1 MVLRKHV
8 IEDYKEML
16 TMLNRKSSGPGF
28 VRRCVA
34 AVLLSCLGTTAAM
47 AQDTVCAKVKIEI
60 KQELTLERQAFDAEM
75 KINNTTD
82 TGVIENVSVVVKVT
96 DENGVPVRVS
106 SDPNDLTAKF
116 FIRLSSK
123 ENISDVDGAGV
134 VNPKTSSVIDWLLI
148 PAPGAAG
155 SNPLGKKYLV
165 GATLKYKFGGEDSV
179 LDVSPDVITVKPLP
193 QLTLDYFLTRDV
205 QADDPLTTEIE
216 PAQPFTLGVR
226 VRNNGIAIAKNLK
239 IDSAQPKIVENTQ
252 GLLINFTLT
261 GSYVDDAPVQNSLLV
276 NFGDIAASTS
286 KTGRWTMETTLAGKF
301 TEFTARFTHADE
313 LGGALTSIL
322 QATNAHLLLHDVRVD
337 LPGRDFVRDFLALDG
352 DVLRV
357 YESDSTD
364 TVVTDRSAAAT
375 LTGSGDNYRL
385 SFPATAGFVYVKL
398 PDPYKGAKALGAILR
413 SDGKQMAPENVWLSR
428 TRNEQSKQWEY
439 WFNVFDV
446 NTTGVYD
453 SAFTAPPAGA
463 QAPVLQFIAD
473 QTVNEGKQVS
483 FIVEASSPDGKQ
495 VAITAESLPAGATLT
510 QAPASS
516 GLVRAV
522 FDWTPPTGSA
532 GSYPIR
538 FIASDGA
545 LSAARTATITVQ
557 KASMPS
563 GPGMPTIDAP
573 LAGATLYVV
582 RPSLSVQTAA
592 SPGDPTTQ
600 VQFELYADEAG
611 TQLVASGAVGKAA
624 AGTGTDGAPLPAPTV
639 WTLPSDLDLD
649 KPYWWR
655 ARAFDGKLY
664 SPWAYAR
671 FLVTSNSAPSVFNQ
685 TSPAADSVV
694 STLNPRLSWTN
705 SKLQDGEALTYTVS
719 VYKDA
724 AMTQLA
730 AEAANVQEDPAGA
743 TGWTVT
749 PALADHASYTWRVVA
764 VRATGGKQS
773 SVPRAFSIDTS
784 RVPLA
789 APQIASPAQNGVS
802 SSAVVT
808 LAAGVSSSADSYV
821 FEIDRVN
828 SFDSPAK
835 RSSATMLPGADGP
848 RWTPPALEQNARYW
862 WRVKAQSADGSAA
875 SDWAVGQ
882 FLVSSN
888 NEAPPAPTIRN
899 PGNGAWSASLH
910 PSLQASAVKD
920 PEDEAVTYQFEVYGD
935 AAMTVK
941 RAEGSSAAPGL
952 IVPVQLSDKTWYW
965 WRVRAVDAQNAASAW
980 SAPASLYVDSASV
993 QAPAIAV
1000 VSPSAPLVVKAA
1012 AGQPKQVTIRWEGV
1026 DPTAEP
1032 TVSLYYGTARSGYT
1046 GTPIVEGLHQLAG
1059 AQSGSYVWDVST
1071 LAPGAYRVYAVA
1083 FDSRGVGRAYAPGS
1097 VVIPNPATTA
1107 TLKAAGPGTYG
1118 ESGSGTVGVSWTGVS
1133 GQPMV
1138 VPLSANTYL
1147 GNKQYLNETAPK
1159 ASASRLMTM
1168 VYPFQCSKQGKV
1180 FPLQAGPLITED
1192 PNLAGLVSIGNT
1204 SSVTYAASN
1213 TGNETLR
1220 VCDISVVA
1228 ERPVDATQ
1236 SDFTVTARLSNLGGN
1251 LAAAVVTPIAGTG
1264 LSASGTLT
1272 YGVIGSGETGTPAG
1286 TVTIRAY
1293 PGISGVNSILRGM
1306 TWSVQ
1311 PTPLKIRPVAEN

>member
-1 MVLRKHV
+1 MV
-8 IEDYKEML
+8 
-16 TMLNRKSSGPGF
+16 TMLIPKSSGLGF
-28 VRRCVA
+28 VRHCVA
-34 AVLLSCLGTTAAM
+34 AVLMSCLGATAAL

-123 ENISDVDGAGV
+123 ENIADVDGAGV
-134 VNPKTSSVIDWLLI
+134 VNPKTSAVIDWLLI

-165 GATLKYKFGGEDSV
+165 GATLKYKFGGDESV

-205 QADDPLTTEIE
+205 EADDPLTTEIE

-226 VRNNGIAIAKNLK
+226 VKNNGIATAKSLK
-239 IDSAQPKIVENTQ
+239 IDSAQPKIVDNAQ
-252 GLLINFTLT
+252 GLLINFRLT
-261 GSYVDDAPVQNSLLV
+261 GSYVDDAPVQNSLLI
-276 NFGDIAASTS
+276 NFGDIAASAS
-286 KTGRWTMETTLAGKF
+286 KMGRWTMETTLAGKF
-301 TEFTARFTHADE
+301 TEFTARFTHSDE

-322 QATNAHLLLHDVRVD
+322 QATNAHLLLRDVRVD
-337 LPGRDFVRDFLALDG
+337 LPGRDFVRDFLAVDG

-375 LTGSGDNYRL
+375 FTGSGDNYRL
-385 SFPATAGFVYVKL
+385 SFPATAGFAYVKL
-398 PDPYKGAKALGAILR
+398 PDPYKGAKALGTILR

-453 SAFTAPPAGA
+453 TPFTTPPAGA
-463 QAPVLQFIAD
+463 HAPVLQFVAD
-473 QTVNEGKQVS
+473 QTVSEGKQVS

-495 VAITAESLPAGATLT
+495 VAISADPLPAGATLT
-510 QAPASS
+510 QAPASN
-516 GLVRAV
+516 GLARAV
-522 FDWTPPTGSA
+522 FDWTPSAGSA

-538 FIASDGA
+538 FVASDGA

-557 KASMPS
+557 KTALPS
-563 GPGMPTIDAP
+563 GPGTPTIEAP
-573 LAGATLYVV
+573 LAGATLYAV
-582 RPSLSVQTAA
+582 RPSLSVQTATSA
-592 SPGDPTTQ
+592 SDPTTQ

-611 TQLVASGAVGKAA
+611 TQLVASGVVGKAT
-624 AGTGTDGAPLPAPTV
+624 AGLDASGAPLPAPTV
-639 WTLPSDLDLD
+639 WTLPSDLDMD

-671 FLVTSNSAPSVFNQ
+671 FLITSNAPPSVFNQ
-685 TSPAADSVV
+685 TSPPANGVV
-694 STLNPRLSWTN
+694 STLTPRLSWTN
-705 SKLQDGEALTYTVS
+705 SKLQDGEALSYTVS

-730 AEAANVQEDPAGA
+730 AEATNIPEDPSGI
-743 TGWTVT
+743 TSWTVT
-749 PALADHASYTWRVVA
+749 PALANSATYTWRVVA
-764 VRATGGKQS
+764 SRATGGKQS
-773 SVPRAFSIDTS
+773 SVPRAFSVDTS
-784 RVPLA
+784 RAALA
-789 APQIASPAQNGVS
+789 VPQIAGPAQNSVS
-802 SSAVVT
+802 SSAVVA
-808 LAAGVSSSADSYV
+808 LAANASAEAYV

-828 SFDSPAK
+828 TFDSPAK
-835 RSSATMLPGADGP
+835 RSSGIMLPGADGP
-848 RWTPPALEQNARYW
+848 RWTPPALEQNTRYW

-882 FLVSSN
+882 FLVNSN

-910 PSLQASAVKD
+910 PSLQASSVKD
-920 PEDEAVTYQFEVYGD
+920 PEEEAVSYQFEVYGD

-941 RAEGSSAAPGL
+941 RAEGTSATPGL
-952 IVPVQLSDKTWYW
+952 IVPVQLTDKTWYW

-993 QAPAIAV
+993 QAPSIALV
-1000 VSPSAPLVVKAA
+1000 APSAPLVVKAA
-1012 AGQPKQVTIRWEGV
+1012 AGQPKQVAIRWEGI

-1032 TVSLYYGTARSGYT
+1032 TVSLYYGTAKSGYT
-1046 GTPIVEGLHQLAG
+1046 GSPIVEGLHQPSG

-1107 TLKAAGPGTYG
+1107 TLKAGGPATYT
-1118 ESGSGTVGVSWTGVS
+1118 ENGSGTIALSWS
-1133 GQPMV
+1133 GASTLPMV
-1138 VPLSANTYL
+1138 IPLSSNAVYL
-1147 GNKQYLNETAPK
+1147 NKQYLNETAPK
-1159 ASASRLMTM
+1159 ATATRSMAMI
-1168 VYPFQCSKQGKV
+1168 YPFQCSKQAKV
-1180 FPLQAGPLITED
+1180 FPLQAGPVITED
-1192 PNLAGLVSIGNT
+1192 PNLAGLVSTANT
-1204 SSVTYAASN
+1204 STVTYAASN

-1220 VCDISVVA
+1220 VCDISVIA

-1251 LAAAVVTPIAGTG
+1251 LATAVVTPIAGTG

-1272 YGVIGSGETGTPAG
+1272 YGVIGSGETGAPAG
-1286 TVTIRAY
+1286 SVTIRTTS
-1293 PGISGVNSILRGM
+1293 GIGGVQMIQRGL

-1311 PTPLKIRPVAEN
+1311 STPLTIRPMAEN